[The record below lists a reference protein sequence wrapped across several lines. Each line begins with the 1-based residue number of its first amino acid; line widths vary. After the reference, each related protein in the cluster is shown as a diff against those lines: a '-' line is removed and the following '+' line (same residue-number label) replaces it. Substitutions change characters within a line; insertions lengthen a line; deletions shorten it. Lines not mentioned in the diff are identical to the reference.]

1 MVMKHYF
8 WLCIVLPLALAG
20 CRRPQFVNHPRPD
33 FNVDFAV
40 FEDVGCPPGEGE
52 YAQYSNRLC
61 EPDSPLVALGCDEI
75 RKNNVLGG
83 LEPAYP
89 IAECVVSPY
98 LAEEPLEEL
107 DRIIEEGQ
115 FLFSRGASRP
125 QFIRYVIFRDDQFE
139 LVETRAEFKSVF
151 TPITTAKEALSY
163 ALVLTNELSV
173 RYDLEYDPKY
183 DYFVD
188 EIEDTH
194 VEEIAG
200 GYLVHLF
207 SYKYLGCGPHD
218 TFAVDIEVT
227 TQGEVKKVNS
237 EATFKDPSED
247 DLCFEEH

>member
-1 MVMKHYF
+1 MKRYQ
-8 WLCIVLPLALAG
+8 WLSVVILLTFSG
-20 CRRPQFVNHPRPD
+20 CQGPQFVNHPRPEV
-33 FNVDFAV
+33 NVDFTV
-40 FEDVGCPPGEGE
+40 FEDVGCPPRDGE
-52 YAQYSNRLC
+52 YGQYSNRRC
-61 EPDSPLVALGCDEI
+61 EADSPMVALGCDEI
-75 RKNNVLGG
+75 RRDNSLGG

-89 IAECVVSPY
+89 IAECVLSPY
-98 LAEEPLEEL
+98 YAEEPLAEI
-107 DRIIEEGQ
+107 DQIVAEGQ
-115 FLFSRGASRP
+115 YLFSRGASMP

-151 TPITTAKEALSY
+151 TPITTPEEAYSY

-173 RYDLEYDPKY
+173 RYNLEYDPKY
-183 DYFVD
+183 EYFVD

-207 SYKYLGCGPHD
+207 SYNELGCGPHY
-218 TFAVDIEVT
+218 TSAVDIEVT

-237 EATFKDPSED
+237 EVVYKDPSED